1 MVTSHDLHVDLA
13 RFYRGFRGVSAPE
26 NVWTEELWEQ
36 IELAELL
43 ESVVA

>member
-1 MVTSHDLHVDLA
+1 MTSLELHMNLA
-13 RFYRGFRGVSAPE
+13 GFYRGFRGVSAPV